1 MAVTL
6 EQFTDLQEVFL
17 GLFVPVLQ
25 WLFVGIAA
33 TVTGLL
39 VFITGLGLLRRMLG
53 SQPGDHQ
60 NP

>member
-1 MAVTL
+1 MTPD
-6 EQFTDLQEVFL
+6 QFADLQEVFVAVF
-17 GLFVPVLQ
+17 GYALQ